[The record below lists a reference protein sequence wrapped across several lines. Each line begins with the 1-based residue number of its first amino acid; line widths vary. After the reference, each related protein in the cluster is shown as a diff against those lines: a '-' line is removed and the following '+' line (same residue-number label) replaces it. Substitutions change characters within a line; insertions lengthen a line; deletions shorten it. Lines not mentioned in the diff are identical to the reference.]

1 MQPGSPWLLVGI
13 GVLSFALAFIGAAVG
28 LILGHLR
35 LPLLIA
41 YLGSPTGGAM
51 MNLLISGTGALSG
64 SASHV
69 RAGRV
74 SWTGV
79 ALIGIPSGLGAI
91 IGVLIF
97 VRINP
102 LWSYFVIGAMLVI
115 SGINLIRKKT
125 DEQLTGDITPLRR
138 IVIEILIGLGLGALG
153 AVTGLMLGSL
163 RLPMMIRYMRMDPKE
178 AIGTNMV
185 VGCITAAIGTATN
198 LVASDGQLKWLVL
211 AVVIPPTLLGG
222 WLGAALT
229 GRISKS
235 AVQRLAGWI
244 VAITGVIMV
253 GQAAVGTIRR
263 PHDAVPP
270 VVEEWEYDDWVE
282 LDYPPADENPHPHPI
297 PDDEEEDDPDS
308 YDPWQQPL
316 RDLAEPRSGGADVG
330 IGESAM
336 TDQASRAP

>member
-1 MQPGSPWLLVGI
+1 MQSGSPWLLVGI
-13 GVLSFALAFIGAAVG
+13 GVASFALAFIGAAVG

-51 MNLLISGTGALSG
+51 MNLMISGTGALSG

-74 SWTGV
+74 SWSGV
-79 ALIGIPSGLGAI
+79 AIIGIPSAIGAI
-91 IGVLIF
+91 FGVLIF

-102 LWSYFVIGAMLVI
+102 LWSYFVIGGMLVV
-115 SGINLIRKKT
+115 SGINLIRKKS
-125 DEQLTGDITPLRR
+125 DEQPIGEINPWRR
-138 IVIEILIGLGLGALG
+138 IVTEVVIGLGLGALG

-163 RLPMMIRYMRMDPKE
+163 RLPMMIRYMHMDPKK

-185 VGCITAAIGTATN
+185 VGCLTAAIGTVTN
-198 LVASDGQLKWLVL
+198 LLAGEGRLDWLVL
-211 AVVIPPTLLGG
+211 AAVVPPTLLGG

-244 VAITGVIMV
+244 VAVTGVLMV
-253 GQAAVGTIRR
+253 GQGAVGTIRK
-263 PHDAVPP
+263 PQAMVPP
-270 VVEEWEYDDWVE
+270 IIEDWDVDEWLE
-282 LDYPPADENPHPHPI
+282 LDYPLTEERPRPNPE
-297 PDDEEEDDPDS
+297 PDDDDEA
-308 YDPWQQPL
+308 DPINPNMQLPL
-316 RDLAEPRSGGADVG
+316 RELPKPDPTGR
-330 IGESAM
+330 AM
-336 TDQASRAP
+336 A